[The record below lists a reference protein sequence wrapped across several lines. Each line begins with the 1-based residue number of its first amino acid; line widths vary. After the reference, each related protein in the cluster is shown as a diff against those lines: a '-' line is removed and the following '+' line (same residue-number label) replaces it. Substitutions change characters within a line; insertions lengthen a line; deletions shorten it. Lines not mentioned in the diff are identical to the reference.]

1 MRRMQTRTGVSV
13 EQLLD
18 WKTFGSEISV
28 LKKLIQLPCFFFALF
43 ICPSGWFVGKV
54 HWVHDLPS
62 SRMFLITGIMMCGYL
77 SWNQSKVPW
86 IPPNFDVHIPPVLWL
101 QLRGWQYPS
110 ARVFILDH
118 RASSIFFSFVAFRWA
133 WIWQAWICDW
143 KSHQTYHEVY
153 LQVPY
158 VRKCGMLSESCS
170 GGTPFGV
177 CQGSSLGHHLL
188 KKKRWKHV
196 IQKSRWAWSPGWKV
210 KILASGAWLV
220 TVICPKSFGKSLDPW
235 CLQTCKCKCPPRK
248 PLQSRHCD
256 RKDHERRWLQ
266 KLLTSLCDGQ
276 FCISFWYSLC
286 KPGHEKNPGKHLPN
300 QSPVIPWWSWT
311 LVVGITTFGTS
322 FQTTN
327 HQVVLEPGK
336 RIFHP
341 VLRILSSPFSALE
354 SLRIGVVGG
363 VGWGCQQRC
372 YGFLPR

>member
-1 MRRMQTRTGVSV
+1 M
-13 EQLLD
+13 
-18 WKTFGSEISV
+18 
-28 LKKLIQLPCFFFALF
+28 FFFALF

-62 SRMFLITGIMMCGYL
+62 SRMFLMTGIMMCGYL
-77 SWNQSKVPW
+77 SWKQSKVPW
-86 IPPNFDVHIPPVLWL
+86 IPPNFDVHIRFPRVLTPASRMVISKCTSSYLGSPGVKHLFLFCYIWMSMDLASLNLWL
-101 QLRGWQYPS
+101 EILPS
-110 ARVFILDH
+110 IPWSISS
-118 RASSIFFSFVAFRWA
+118 SSICAKMWNAIRILFRWEGTF
-133 WIWQAWICDW
+133 WGV
-143 KSHQTYHEVY
+143 SGVE
-153 LQVPY
+153 
-158 VRKCGMLSESCS
+158 S
-170 GGTPFGV
+170 GGIIFW
-177 CQGSSLGHHLL
+177 
-188 KKKRWKHV
+188 KKTMEPCNSHPA
-196 IQKSRWAWSPGWKV
+196 KSRWAWSPGWKV

-220 TVICPKSFGKSLDPW
+220 TVICPKLFGKSLDPW

-256 RKDHERRWLQ
+256 RKDHERRWLRR
-266 KLLTSLCDGQ
+266 LLTSLCDGQ
-276 FCISFWYSLC
+276 FCINFWYSLC